1 MKIRAKDIVKSYTK
15 QQRVTPVLKGVSL
28 SVDEGEFIS
37 IIGPSGAGKS
47 TLLHILGGLD
57 SPDSGSLIIE
67 HEGVYYDFSS
77 MSANELAAFRNKHI
91 GFIFQ
96 FHHLLPEFS
105 AIENIML
112 PALIAG
118 ESYKN
123 AKIKAIDL
131 LKMLN
136 LDLRETHKPMEL
148 SGGEQQRIAI
158 ARALINSPMLILADE
173 PTGNLD
179 HANSL
184 NILDILDS
192 LKQKTNS
199 TFIIATHS
207 DAVASRSQR
216 VITIV
221 DGKQEA

>member
-1 MKIRAKDIVKSYTK
+1 MQIRAKDIVKSYTK

-67 HEGVYYDFSS
+67 HEDVYYDFAN
-77 MSANELAAFRNKHI
+77 MSANELAAFRNKNI

-123 AKIKAIDL
+123 AKSRAIDL

-136 LDLRETHKPMEL
+136 LDLREMHKPMEL

-216 VITIV
+216 VITII
-221 DGKQEA
+221 DGKEA

>member
-1 MKIRAKDIVKSYTK
+1 MQIRAKDIVKSYTK

-123 AKIKAIDL
+123 AKNKAIDL

-216 VITIV
+216 IITIV

>member
-1 MKIRAKDIVKSYTK
+1 MQIRAKDIVKSYTK

-77 MSANELAAFRNKHI
+77 MSANELAAFRNKNI

-123 AKIKAIDL
+123 AKNKAIDL

-216 VITIV
+216 IITIV